1 MVLTFILLLHVHLF
15 STIFT
20 VFLGR
25 GRAEQN
31 SDDQDGEVL
40 HHSSERIRMKLI
52 RDFRL
57 LESMNELETE
67 MEPPKY
73 HAQDIEDEKRR
84 TKLLTENPHAL
95 VKFHAVRNVVREN
108 PKYKNWNETQQKRL
122 HRIKYR
128 LAKKPPLDFIAN
140 NIVESKFFKNII
152 KFMIHVNLWTILIQT
167 SLLTE
172 FRHSPERKPPAGV
185 RRVFHE
191 TFCLS

>member
-1 MVLTFILLLHVHLF
+1 
-15 STIFT
+15 
-20 VFLGR
+20 
-25 GRAEQN
+25 
-31 SDDQDGEVL
+31 
-40 HHSSERIRMKLI
+40 MKLI

-84 TKLLTENPHAL
+84 TKLLAENPHAL
-95 VKFHAVRNVVREN
+95 VKFNAMRNIVRENN

-128 LAKKPPLDFIAN
+128 LANRPPLDFIAN
-140 NIVESKFFKNII
+140 NIVESKFFKKMI
-152 KFMIHVNLWTILIQT
+152 KFIIHVNLWTILIQT

-172 FRHSPERKPPAGV
+172 FRHSPERKPPAGL

-191 TFCLS
+191 TFCFN